1 MEQDNPPP
9 VPESAPEPEVSPTAE
24 ETAGMAPALESP
36 AADVPAPPAPPA
48 VLAAADAPE
57 DFRGL
62 GWAFIGETGLR
73 AGWSILIFIPL
84 FLILTFALGTAA
96 SLIVRNIAHGKL
108 GSGSALA
115 AGVGELVPFLA
126 MLLTATVVALIERR
140 SLLAYNLQGPQRTRN
155 FFAGFVAGF
164 AALSML
170 VGALA
175 AGGWLHFG
183 PVALTGTS
191 ILKFA
196 LLWGITF
203 LLVGCVEEGL
213 FRCYL
218 QFTLTRGINFW
229 WALGLVAAI
238 CVDLLWRTKGNGVW
252 GVYGIAIL
260 GVLPCFALQWLRAE
274 SAGFWQAA
282 WVTSTFF
289 GFIHTGNNGENWVG
303 IFAAAA
309 IGFVFC
315 VSVKVTGSAW
325 WAIGCHFSWD
335 WAETYFYGTADSGLP
350 AQGHLLTTNP
360 AGNVLWS
367 GGTDGPE
374 GSLLVLA
381 VILLLLIALL
391 VSYRRKS
398 ASDAPAAAMEQ
409 QTA

>member
-1 MEQDNPPP
+1 MEQDNLPTVPEATP
-9 VPESAPEPEVSPTAE
+9 VPDVSPSAE
-24 ETAGMAPALESP
+24 DTAGSSP
-36 AADVPAPPAPPA
+36 APHVPAPPSP
-48 VLAAADAPE
+48 AAAIPAAGANE
-57 DFRGL
+57 DFPGINSVL
-62 GWAFIGETGLR
+62 IGENGLR
-73 AGWSILIFIPL
+73 AGWSILIFAPL
-84 FLILTFALGTAA
+84 YYFFSLAVGTAA
-96 SLIVRNIAHGKL
+96 ALVVSNFGHGMP
-108 GSGSALA
+108 GTGSALA
-115 AGVGELVPFLA
+115 TGIGESVPFLA
-126 MLLTATVVALIERR
+126 LLFTAMVVGFIERR
-140 SLLAYNLQGPQRTRN
+140 NILAYNLQGPHRTRN

-164 AALSML
+164 TALSVL
-170 VGALA
+170 VGGLA

-183 PVALTGTS
+183 AVTLTGPA

-196 LLWGITF
+196 ALWGITF
-203 LLVGCVEEGL
+203 LLVGCFEEGL

-238 CVDLLWRTKGNGVW
+238 CVDLLWRTKGNEVW
-252 GVYGIAIL
+252 GVYVIAIL

-282 WVTSTFF
+282 WVTSTYF
-289 GFIHTGNNGENWVG
+289 GFIHTSNNGENWIG

-315 VSVKVTGSAW
+315 VSVKLTGSAW
-325 WAIGCHFSWD
+325 WAIGCHFAWD

-360 AGNVLWS
+360 TGNVLWS
-367 GGTDGPE
+367 GGSDGPE
-374 GSLLVLA
+374 GSLLVFA

-391 VSYRRKS
+391 VLYRRKGQTDLTPS
-398 ASDAPAAAMEQ
+398 GVDL